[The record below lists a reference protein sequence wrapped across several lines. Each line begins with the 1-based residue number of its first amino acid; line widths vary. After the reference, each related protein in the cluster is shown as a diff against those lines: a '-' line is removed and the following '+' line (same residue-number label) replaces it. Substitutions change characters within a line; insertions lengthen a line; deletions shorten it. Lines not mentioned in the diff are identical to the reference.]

1 MAFDISTPLAPT
13 KLGETA
19 LPQKLTDLE
28 YLPNDK
34 NLYLLDTQGVM
45 VIFVDENPPYVSALS
60 DENGDVQRFR
70 SPAVTQDDIAIA
82 LDIYDGRFFVLHNR
96 SLSPLS
102 EDALDET
109 GLVPLTRFH
118 EFEKAGGTETPE
130 DGESSSAED
139 PGGELPAFD
148 FEFSPFP
155 AELSA
160 EYQGYD
166 MVTTLDYGYLAGGDE
181 VVVLDLSDSTNYFV
195 QTTVPLTDTGVSS
208 LADLVIDG
216 NYLIALYPGGGEVFD
231 LSIPAL
237 PISLGT
243 FIGTYPRHAVVG
255 NRLVNENETTL
266 FVADYSNGLSLYTIT
281 DDGVQAR
288 GFLDLDIPPETARKT
303 TVRLSRSTSRSTKPM
318 RMS

>member
-1 MAFDISTPLAPT
+1 MSDD
-13 KLGETA
+13 
-19 LPQKLTDLE
+19 DL
-28 YLPNDK
+28 
-34 NLYLLDTQGVM
+34 
-45 VIFVDENPPYVSALS
+45 
-60 DENGDVQRFR
+60 
-70 SPAVTQDDIAIA
+70 AIA
-82 LDIYDGRFFVLHNR
+82 LDINDGRFIVLHNR

-102 EDALDET
+102 QDAIDET

-166 MVTTLDYGYLAGGDE
+166 IVTTLDYGYLAGGDE

-208 LADLVIDG
+208 LA
-216 NYLIALYPGGGEVFD
+216 
-231 LSIPAL
+231 
-237 PISLGT
+237 
-243 FIGTYPRHAVVG
+243 
-255 NRLVNENETTL
+255 TL
-266 FVADYSNGLSLYTIT
+266 
-281 DDGVQAR
+281 
-288 GFLDLDIPPETARKT
+288 
-303 TVRLSRSTSRSTKPM
+303 
-318 RMS
+318 